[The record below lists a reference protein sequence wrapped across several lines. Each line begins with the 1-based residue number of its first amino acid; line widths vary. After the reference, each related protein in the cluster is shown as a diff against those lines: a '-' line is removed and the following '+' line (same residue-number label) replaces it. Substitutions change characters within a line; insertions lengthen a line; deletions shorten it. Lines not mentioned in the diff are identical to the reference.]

1 MSNPKKTKTIRLE
14 PNLIKK
20 LENLAKKDNRNF
32 NNYIE
37 TILMRE
43 AHGQRINSI

>member
-1 MSNPKKTKTIRLE
+1 METKKTKTLRLE

-20 LENLAKKDNRNF
+20 LEDLAEQENRNF
-32 NNYIE
+32 NNLVE

-43 AHGQRINSI
+43 AQKQQVNRL